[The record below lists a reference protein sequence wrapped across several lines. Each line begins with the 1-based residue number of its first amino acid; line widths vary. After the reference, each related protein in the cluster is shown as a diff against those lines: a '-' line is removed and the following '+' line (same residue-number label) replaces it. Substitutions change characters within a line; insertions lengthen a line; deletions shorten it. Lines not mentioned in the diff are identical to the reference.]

1 MDTDHP
7 AARTALAAMRAVTDG
22 ERDAWLACYAEDA
35 VLYDPVGGSPID
47 PHGTGIRGH
56 GALGQFWDLVVAP
69 NDVRFDVAAVHPG
82 GLEVAVVATVTSVSP
97 NQPTVSYDGVFVYR
111 LTDDGRIATMH
122 GYWDIQRVRTERATQ
137 ADPGRL

>member
-35 VLYDPVGGSPID
+35 VLHDPVGGSPID

-56 GALGQFWDLVVAP
+56 AALGQFWDLFVAP

-82 GLEVAVVATVTSVSP
+82 GAEAAVVATVTSVSP
-97 NQPTVSYDGVFVYR
+97 DQPTVSYDGVFVYR
-111 LTDDGRIATMH
+111 LDDDGRIATLH
-122 GYWDIQRVRTERATQ
+122 GYWDIQRVLAARATQ
-137 ADPGRL
+137 A